1 MNKVD
6 RFRNIANSLADLY
19 EKKNHDYG
27 DSFGKT
33 FKSLGIIS
41 AITRISDK
49 YNRIVSLATTKEQKV
64 KDEAIEDTLKDMASY
79 CIMTLIG
86 LGYGGENEDT
96 GKVED

>member
-1 MNKVD
+1 MNNND
-6 RFRNIANSLADLY
+6 RFRNIANSLADLH

-33 FKSLGIIS
+33 FQSLGIIS

-64 KDEAIEDTLKDMASY
+64 KDEAIEDTLNDMASY
-79 CIMTLIG
+79 CIMTLIE
-86 LGYGGENEDT
+86 LGYG
-96 GKVED
+96 VEESTSKGHD